1 MSVGAEE
8 GGVAV
13 EEGAA
18 LFVLGA
24 GGPMM
29 VSGSPQIYEAARPAA
44 VVVEEVDGVGGG
56 LTQGNLTCLL
66 PLRRKEGV

>member
-1 MSVGAEE
+1 MNIGNARWGRG

-24 GGPMM
+24 DSPMMDSGGPMIN
-29 VSGSPQIYEAARPAA
+29 SGSPQIYEAVGPAA
-44 VVVEEVDGVGGG
+44 MVVEEVDGVGGA
-56 LTQGNLTCLL
+56 
-66 PLRRKEGV
+66 